1 VLGVFRR
8 STKRR
13 DVRGQSVL
21 DIIADAQYPIVTVPF
36 AGAMV
41 PVKLRELTQI
51 QIQSCGDMSLIQ
63 TFADKVRQKSSRV
76 RMIDLLQYADRY
88 HKIAEL
94 SLVAPTYDQIMRM
107 FDRDR
112 KVADA
117 RAQVEELK
125 AKLRDTPN
133 TSERRALEEE
143 IDGLAIWCD
152 LLLPED
158 FLGAIMSYALG
169 IEKSDIKQVTE
180 DMLLEAAMLAQR
192 GGDNPADHLDGR
204 FSAFMRDDINRRAW
218 VIHNKWVEKHAKDKK
233 GKGLTV
239 NER

>member
-1 VLGVFRR
+1 VFGVLRR
-8 STKRR
+8 LTKRH
-13 DVRGQSVL
+13 DVQGQSVL
-21 DIIADAQYPIVTVPF
+21 DIIADAQYPIIAVPF
-36 AGAMV
+36 AGITV

-51 QIQSCGDMSLIQ
+51 QIQACGDMSLIQ

-76 RMIDLLQYADRY
+76 RMVDLLQYADRY

-117 RAQVEELK
+117 RAQVAELRE
-125 AKLRDTPN
+125 KLKETPN
-133 TSERRALEEE
+133 TAERRALEEE

-169 IEKSDIKQVTE
+169 VDKSDIKEVSE
-180 DMLLEAAMLAQR
+180 KMLLEAAMLAQR

-204 FSAFMRDDINRRAW
+204 FSAFMKDDINRRAW
-218 VIHNKWVEKHAKDKK
+218 IIYNKWLEDHSKDKH
-233 GKGLTV
+233 GKRMTPNG
-239 NER
+239 